1 MKAGPPKPSDEMR
14 MSSKDFDKIMGQALR
29 VRPEK
34 TQKPKRPAKAKVA
47 RKETKPRQK

>member
-14 MSSKDFDKIMGQALR
+14 MSSKDFDRIMGQALR

-34 TQKPKRPAKAKVA
+34 TQKPKQRAKTKVA
-47 RKETKPRQK
+47 RKKRSARR